1 MSDHTTA
8 LPRTQQV
15 NRQRPWPVI
24 VALVAW
30 TATTIALTMLKAF
43 YRIGY
48 LWDPAVHRH
57 RGLHLN
63 PFEGKYNSIFGWVFD
78 WVGNVV
84 LFGPIGFLIVMAAAG
99 VYQSGV
105 AGGGRWAAVW
115 LIIAASAVF
124 AVLVGLG
131 ESLGDPDKIV
141 G

>member
-15 NRQRPWPVI
+15 NRQLPWPVI
-24 VALVAW
+24 VALIAW

-63 PFEGKYNSIFGWVFD
+63 PFEGKYNSVF
-78 WVGNVV
+78 WG
-84 LFGPIGFLIVMAAAG
+84 G
-99 VYQSGV
+99 V
-105 AGGGRWAAVW
+105 
-115 LIIAASAVF
+115 
-124 AVLVGLG
+124 
-131 ESLGDPDKIV
+131 
-141 G
+141 